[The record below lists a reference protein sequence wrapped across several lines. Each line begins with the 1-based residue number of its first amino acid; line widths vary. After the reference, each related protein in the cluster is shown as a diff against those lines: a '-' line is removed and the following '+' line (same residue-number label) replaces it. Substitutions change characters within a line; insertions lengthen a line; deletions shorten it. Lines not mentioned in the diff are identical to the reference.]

1 MLGIAVINKALQIQ
15 DSLAYKME
23 NLIKVL
29 RH

>member
-15 DSLAYKME
+15 GSLTYKME
-23 NLIKVL
+23 NLIEVL